1 MRTLKCFFL
10 LIQIRSLEITLDGQS
25 LALELVRDAETI
37 NRIIIAQIA
46 TRKEWHRLRGEYLT
60 MQMDNKWRIAA

>member
-1 MRTLKCFFL
+1 MKK
-10 LIQIRSLEITLDGQS
+10 LILWFQIRSLEITLDGQS

>member
-1 MRTLKCFFL
+1 MKK
-10 LIQIRSLEITLDGQS
+10 LILWFQIRSLEITLDGQS

-46 TRKEWHRLRGEYLT
+46 TRKEWHRLRGEYPTL
-60 MQMDNKWRIAA
+60 QMDNKWRIAA

>member
-1 MRTLKCFFL
+1 MKK
-10 LIQIRSLEITLDGQS
+10 LILWFQIRALEATLDGQS

-60 MQMDNKWRIAA
+60 LQMDNPWRIA

>member
-1 MRTLKCFFL
+1 MKK
-10 LIQIRSLEITLDGQS
+10 LILWFQRRSLEITLDGQS

-37 NRIIIAQIA
+37 NRSIIAQIA

-60 MQMDNKWRIAA
+60 LQMDNKWRIA

>member
-1 MRTLKCFFL
+1 MKK
-10 LIQIRSLEITLDGQS
+10 LILWFQIRSMEITLDGQS

-60 MQMDNKWRIAA
+60 LQMDNKWRIA

>member
-1 MRTLKCFFL
+1 MKK
-10 LIQIRSLEITLDGQS
+10 LILWFQIRSLEITLDGQS

-46 TRKEWHRLRGEYLT
+46 TRKEWRRLRGKYLT
-60 MQMDNKWRIAA
+60 MQMDNKWRIA

>member
-1 MRTLKCFFL
+1 MKK
-10 LIQIRSLEITLDGQS
+10 LILWFQIRSLEITLDGQS

-60 MQMDNKWRIAA
+60 MQMDNKWRIA

>member
-1 MRTLKCFFL
+1 MKK
-10 LIQIRSLEITLDGQS
+10 LILWFQIRSMEITLDGQS

-60 MQMDNKWRIAA
+60 LQMDNKWRIAA

>member
-1 MRTLKCFFL
+1 MKK
-10 LIQIRSLEITLDGQS
+10 LILWFQIRALEATLDGQS

>member
-1 MRTLKCFFL
+1 MKK
-10 LIQIRSLEITLDGQS
+10 LILWFQIRSLEITLDGQS

-46 TRKEWHRLRGEYLT
+46 TRKEWHRLRGKYLT
-60 MQMDNKWRIAA
+60 MQMDNKWRIA

>member
-1 MRTLKCFFL
+1 MKK
-10 LIQIRSLEITLDGQS
+10 LILWFQIRSLEITLDGQS

-60 MQMDNKWRIAA
+60 LLMDNKWRIAA